1 MLSLNSGDLSVCGV
15 VGDKIMKNLEAKGA
29 LVLED
34 GDESTQKDFA

>member
-29 LVLED
+29 LVED